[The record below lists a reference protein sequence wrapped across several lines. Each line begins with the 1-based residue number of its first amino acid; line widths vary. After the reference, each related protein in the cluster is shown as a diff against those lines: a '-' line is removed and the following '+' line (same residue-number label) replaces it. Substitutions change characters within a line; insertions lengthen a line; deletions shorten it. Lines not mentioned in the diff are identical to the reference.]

1 MASDDQPGGGPNAAG
16 QEARA
21 PVGGVVVDPR
31 MRSRRIGVRRAAGRR
46 RLKRVTIL
54 LGMLVVASGAV
65 VASQSSMLDVDR
77 LVVSGARRTGAD
89 DVLRVS
95 RVEQGDPMVGVDP
108 AEVARRVEALP
119 WVDEATVVRS
129 WPATVRIEVTERSV
143 AAVVQVTDERVAL
156 VDAHGRVLAIEP
168 RPPDTLYETD
178 EPLLVT
184 GVEGRVAEGEMLGS
198 EARPALRLAVAVGER
213 MPGVVA
219 SVSTELDAVL
229 VGGGA
234 IRFGSPAQLDVK
246 VVAAKAVLDDVDTGC
261 LDVLDVRVPG
271 SPALTRN
278 QRCS

>member
-1 MASDDQPGGGPNAAG
+1 
-16 QEARA
+16 
-21 PVGGVVVDPR
+21 